1 MPILLAALL
10 AAEASLDAGL
20 GLHGERRAAISA
32 RAGDEDLRVSLGA
45 MQFAGL
51 QAPER
56 QELSLGVET
65 SRFRGELKIVP
76 QSAGLLRAAAEA
88 GVHFESWGL
97 VLAARA
103 ASLGRTRLRGIGARV
118 ELEGSLTG
126 SVRAGGSANAWALQ
140 LDTPPSADPWAAWG
154 ASTLDWGERW
164 EAGIWISKDL
174 GDFSL
179 TPALSAARAA
189 AFEARASMAAEFQ
202 LGPVKLRA
210 EAALGRARQNIQGE
224 VACGLTL
231 TL

>member
-20 GLHGERRAAISA
+20 GLRGERRAAISA

-65 SRFRGELKIVP
+65 SRFRGELTIVP

-97 VLAARA
+97 VLAPRA
-103 ASLGRTRLRGIGARV
+103 ASLGRTRL
-118 ELEGSLTG
+118 
-126 SVRAGGSANAWALQ
+126 
-140 LDTPPSADPWAAWG
+140 
-154 ASTLDWGERW
+154 
-164 EAGIWISKDL
+164 
-174 GDFSL
+174 
-179 TPALSAARAA
+179 
-189 AFEARASMAAEFQ
+189 
-202 LGPVKLRA
+202 
-210 EAALGRARQNIQGE
+210 
-224 VACGLTL
+224 
-231 TL
+231 